1 MIWLFIILVNMG
13 LVLGVTTVSKKVL
26 LNSCRYL
33 PSLIFKNLPN
43 LFFLVYSPYNITPE
57 SHIKV
62 TSIR

>member
-1 MIWLFIILVNMG
+1 MISLFIILVNMG
-13 LVLGVTTVSKKVL
+13 LSLSVTTVSKKVL
-26 LNSCRYL
+26 LNSFRYL